1 MYTDVTRAMPMKTS
15 SAKAKGRKLQQDVR
29 DMLLEHSEGLTTDDI
44 RSTSM
49 GAPGEDIL
57 FSTAAREAFPWT
69 VEVKAQE
76 KLNVWSAYEQ
86 AEENNPG
93 DYEPIVFFKRNRSK
107 TFVMLDAEYFVR
119 EWRK

>member
-1 MYTDVTRAMPMKTS
+1 MKTS
-15 SAKAKGRKLQQDVR
+15 SAKAKGRKLQQEVR
-29 DMLLEHSEGLTTDDI
+29 DMLLGRSVSLTTDDI

-49 GAPGEDIL
+49 GAGGEDIL
-57 FSTAAREAFPWT
+57 FSTAARETFPWT
-69 VEVKAQE
+69 IECKAQE
-76 KLNVWSAYEQ
+76 NLSVWAAYAQ

-119 EWRK
+119 NWRKQ